1 MKNTTK
7 SDYYKRLLL
16 LALPII
22 VQHLI
27 TVSLNLVDNIMIGK
41 LGPLPLAAVGSANQ
55 VYSIYSMILFGLFSG
70 AAVPLAQYF
79 GVRDFKS
86 IRGILGMDIILCLV
100 MGIPTV
106 IAVVVFAPEVI
117 SFFAE
122 EPQVIA
128 LGSQYIRIVAF
139 TYLTI
144 GISFAISFNS
154 RSVQSLKVPTIINVC
169 SILTNTVLNYLMIY
183 GHGGFSAMGVK
194 GAATATLIARIFE
207 MTALIVY
214 LCVDKNHPF
223 HGKLKDFTSFTWA
236 FMKSVMHTA
245 LPVVISEGGWSLGVT
260 LTFAAYGKISAQALA
275 VIQVSQVLCSLCQC
289 TAFGVGNAN
298 AALTGETLG
307 QGKGEEAYENSKK
320 YMNVQWA
327 LNAIMCVMILLLRK
341 PVAVIY
347 DFDAET
353 TEMLMLS
360 LGVFAFTL
368 IPRMA
373 SYAVQCGILRAGGDT
388 FFCMVVEL
396 VCNLGIE
403 VVLAYLSVLVFH
415 LPLHLCILVASGGN
429 IIKTIVEYKRYL
441 GKKWINTII

>member
-1 MKNTTK
+1 MIKQTEPN
-7 SDYYKRLLL
+7 YYKRLLL
-16 LALPII
+16 LAMPIVLQQI
-22 VQHLI
+22 I
-27 TVSLNLVDNIMIGK
+27 SVSLNLVDNIMIGK

-55 VYSIYSMILFGLFSG
+55 VFGIYSMILFGLFSG

-86 IRGILGMDIILCLV
+86 IRGIVGMDVILCLV

-106 IAVVVFAPEVI
+106 IAVVVAAPEVI
-117 SFFAE
+117 SFFADD
-122 EPQVIA
+122 PQVIA
-128 LGSQYIRIVAF
+128 LGTQYIRITAL
-139 TYLTI
+139 TYLTV
-144 GISFAISFNS
+144 GVSYAIAFNS
-154 RSVQSLKVPTIINVC
+154 RSVQSLKVPTIINVY

-194 GAATATLIARIFE
+194 GAALATLIARVFE
-207 MTALIVY
+207 LTALITY

-223 HGKLKDFTSFTWA
+223 HGRIKDFTSFTMD
-236 FMKSVMHTA
+236 FVKSVMKTA
-245 LPVVISEGGWSLGVT
+245 LPVVISEGGWSLGVS

-275 VIQVSQVLCSLCQC
+275 VIQVSQVLCNLCQC
-289 TAFGVGNAN
+289 ASFGVGNAN
-298 AALTGETLG
+298 AALIGATLG

-320 YMNVQWA
+320 YMVIQWG
-327 LNAIMCVMILLLRK
+327 LNAIMCVLILLLRR
-341 PVAVIY
+341 PIAVIY

-353 TEMLMLS
+353 AQMLMLS

-373 SYAVQCGILRAGGDT
+373 SYAVQSGILRAGGDT

-403 VVLAYLSVLVFH
+403 VALAYISVLVFK

-429 IIKTIVEYKRYL
+429 LVKAIVEYKRYL